1 MWFGVACDQQ
11 LVFATSFDTTQQ
23 KTLESLLDSVPFNVQ
38 LQFLSEP
45 TDFATDVLDLV
56 KAVYDGKNTSQFLPL
71 ATAHLSKYMQRV
83 LEVTALIPVGCV
95 ASYGAV
101 AEVTGGSARAVG
113 NVMAANPFAPVVP
126 CHRVVG
132 AGFKLGGYSGLQVK
146 REILE
151 REKRGY
157 ASPKEITVDNGKLH
171 VFPVEFV
178 LKKLE

>member
-1 MWFGVACDQQ
+1 MWFGVAFGRQ

-23 KTLESLLDSVPFNVQ
+23 KTLKSLLHSVPFNVQ

-45 TDFATDVLDLV
+45 TDFATDALALLKDI
-56 KAVYDGKNTSQFLPL
+56 YDGKNTSPFLSL

-101 AEVTGGSARAVG
+101 AEVAGGSARAVG

-132 AGFKLGGYSGLQVK
+132 AGFKLGGYSNLQVK
-146 REILE
+146 REILA
-151 REKRGY
+151 REKRGFAY
-157 ASPKEITVDNGKLH
+157 PKEITVGNRKLH

-178 LKKLE
+178 LRKLE